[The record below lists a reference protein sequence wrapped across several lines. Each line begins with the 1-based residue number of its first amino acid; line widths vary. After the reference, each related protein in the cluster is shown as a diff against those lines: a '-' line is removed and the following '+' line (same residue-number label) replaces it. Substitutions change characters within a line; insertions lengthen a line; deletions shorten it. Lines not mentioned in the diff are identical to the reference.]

1 MNSYPYNYEEHGPA
15 LVTVGVFYT
24 EAEAAV
30 AKSALEGA
38 GIESIV
44 SGDDCGG
51 MDMMMTSR
59 GIKLMVRAEDAE
71 RAKEWL
77 ETEAEET

>member
-1 MNSYPYNYEEHGPA
+1 MDRNAYEYGGGPA
-15 LVTVGVFYT
+15 LVTVGVFLT
-24 EAEAAV
+24 EFDAAL

-51 MDMMMTSR
+51 MDKMMTSH
-59 GIKLMVRAEDAE
+59 GIKVMVRAEDAE
-71 RAKEWL
+71 RAREWL
-77 ETEAEET
+77 QSREEEE